1 MPKKQS
7 RDDTVDLSVFGADGS
22 ETMADEAASTDA
34 EPKYDKR
41 KLDDVMLAMDVVDT
55 LRNDAILLERDL
67 SAPEREQ
74 QLIVRLREI
83 YKNQGIEVP
92 DNILREGV
100 RALDDHRF
108 AYEPQ
113 EGGFISKA
121 YINRGKWG
129 KPLLV
134 GLGMIGIAIGL
145 EYALV
150 EVPKQRALVQAEQQA
165 EVKRKTDA
173 AEAKRLEHALQVTLP
188 KSLAAARKRGLAI
201 AKTSAL
207 KAKVDALYN
216 DGIAA
221 VNGGDAAGAKQAVGD
236 IKTLN
241 ADMNNQYQLRIVS
254 RPGEN
259 SGVFRV
265 HDGNTNVRNY
275 YLIVEGI
282 GANGKP
288 QMVTIESEED
298 RVTKRTNIWGVR
310 VPKDVFYRVAADKK
324 DDQIIQNAIIG
335 NKKRGFLKPD
345 YNIKTLGGLIVEW

>member
-1 MPKKQS
+1 MAGKGK
-7 RDDTVDLSVFGADGS
+7 TVDLSDFGAEIDDVVS
-22 ETMADEAASTDA
+22 DEAISDAAS
-34 EPKYDKR
+34 PKYDKR

-55 LRNDAILLERDL
+55 LRHDAILLEQDL

-74 QLIVRLREI
+74 QLIDRLRVI

-92 DNILREGV
+92 DSILREGV
-100 RALDDHRF
+100 QALDDHRF
-108 AYEPQ
+108 AYVPQ
-113 EGGFISKA
+113 KGGFISNA

-134 GLGMIGIAIGL
+134 GLGMVGLAVGL
-145 EYALV
+145 EYAVV
-150 EVPKQRALVQAEQQA
+150 EMPKQRAALHAEQAAADKQIADAA
-165 EVKRKTDA
+165 EVKR
-173 AEAKRLEHALQVTLP
+173 LERALTVTLP
-188 KSLAAARKRGLAI
+188 KTLTSARTRGLAI
-201 AKTSAL
+201 AKTGAL
-207 KAKVDALYN
+207 KSRVDELYN

-221 VNGGDAAGAKQAVGD
+221 VNGKDEMRAKQAIVD
-236 IKTLN
+236 IKTLS

-265 HDGNTNVRNY
+265 HDDNANVRNY

-288 QMVTIESEED
+288 QMVNIESEED

-310 VPKDVFYRVAADKK
+310 VPKDVFYRVVADKE
-324 DDQIIQNAIIG
+324 DDQIIQNAVIG
-335 NKKRGFLKPD
+335 NKKRGYLTPD
-345 YNIKTLGGLIVEW
+345 YNIKTSGGLIVEW